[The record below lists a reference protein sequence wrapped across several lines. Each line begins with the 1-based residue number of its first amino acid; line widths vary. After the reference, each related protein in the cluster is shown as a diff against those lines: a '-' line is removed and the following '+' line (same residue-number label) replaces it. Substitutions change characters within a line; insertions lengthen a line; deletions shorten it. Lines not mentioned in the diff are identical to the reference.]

1 MLWNTFEK
9 DFEKLDR
16 LHNPN
21 YEPDSGL
28 TDFDEIQESLHAM
41 RKELDGKGESHA
53 KVFSKIAEHIFHDC
67 AVEVNP
73 VDWFGVSIA
82 GWEPDCRRRP
92 WRMMQFII
100 YEWEKE
106 QYLKDEEGQKI
117 QDLRLLHIQTGAG
130 WSYPDNCHSKPY
142 WDDILKL
149 GIRGLMDRVE
159 YYRDKKIADGEY
171 TEEMRDYYESVLR
184 VYEGFVHL
192 LGRWAHYAKSKSE
205 QNEKMPLLYK
215 ALTNIMS
222 KPPETF
228 YECLLLIYVYSVVQ
242 EYVTGIQART
252 LGNLDTLL
260 RPYYEKE
267 LAEGT
272 LTRENAKELVKYF
285 YMQYENAGNINNQP
299 IFFAGTDGRGHDLVN
314 DLSFVFIEAYGEL
327 NIISPKVQ
335 IAVSEVTNR
344 EFLKKC
350 CELLR
355 AGHTSFAFVNE
366 DLARASMDI
375 FTDDEEDKKS
385 LSLSGC
391 YNFSLKENIQP
402 ESAGISFVKG
412 IELTLNNGTDPLSGK
427 KLGLQTGEISDFDTF
442 EKFYDAYILQ
452 TKKLVDDAVIISE
465 YYDKHFGDVSP
476 APMLSANFESSV
488 STGKDVY
495 FNGSKYHNTV
505 ITVSCL
511 ASAVDSLYAVK
522 KYVYDKKEITLDELK
537 KALAAN
543 WEGYEK
549 LRTKIANDTEKYGNN
564 IDKVD
569 FLATDIMKKTAD
581 YIYSKRTYLG
591 QSYAADGEGI
601 NHGITYGKSTGATPD
616 GRFAHDQLSK
626 NLQSVFGCDRRGV
639 LAYINSATKIDAYF
653 WPNGAPI
660 DFVLHPSAVNGDE
673 GLDIMVSLI
682 TTTFKKGGAAIQGNV
697 YNAELL
703 KEAQKNPDKY
713 KGLQVRLCGWSMYFN
728 RLSRDEQDM
737 LIRQAESAS

>member
-9 DFEKLDR
+9 DFDKLDR

-53 KVFSKIAEHIFHDC
+53 QAFSKIAEHIFRDC

-215 ALTNIMS
+215 ALTNIMTN
-222 KPPETF
+222 PPETF

-272 LTRENAKELVKYF
+272 LTRDNAKELVKYF

-299 IFFAGTDGRGHDLVN
+299 IFFAGTDGEGHDLVN

-344 EFLKKC
+344 KFLKKC

-375 FTDDEEDKKS
+375 FTDDEEDKKC

-402 ESAGISFVKG
+402 ESAGISFVIG
-412 IELTLNNGTDPLSGK
+412 IELTVNNGTDPLSGK
-427 KLGLQTGEISDFDTF
+427 
-442 EKFYDAYILQ
+442 
-452 TKKLVDDAVIISE
+452 
-465 YYDKHFGDVSP
+465 
-476 APMLSANFESSV
+476 
-488 STGKDVY
+488 
-495 FNGSKYHNTV
+495 
-505 ITVSCL
+505 
-511 ASAVDSLYAVK
+511 
-522 KYVYDKKEITLDELK
+522 
-537 KALAAN
+537 
-543 WEGYEK
+543 
-549 LRTKIANDTEKYGNN
+549 
-564 IDKVD
+564 
-569 FLATDIMKKTAD
+569 
-581 YIYSKRTYLG
+581 
-591 QSYAADGEGI
+591 
-601 NHGITYGKSTGATPD
+601 
-616 GRFAHDQLSK
+616 
-626 NLQSVFGCDRRGV
+626 
-639 LAYINSATKIDAYF
+639 
-653 WPNGAPI
+653 
-660 DFVLHPSAVNGDE
+660 
-673 GLDIMVSLI
+673 
-682 TTTFKKGGAAIQGNV
+682 
-697 YNAELL
+697 
-703 KEAQKNPDKY
+703 
-713 KGLQVRLCGWSMYFN
+713 
-728 RLSRDEQDM
+728 
-737 LIRQAESAS
+737 